1 MNAAYD
7 RRLFTT
13 AAVLALALTACGG
26 GEAEQVSEG
35 QVLFEAHCVD
45 CHGERAL
52 GDGPMAERLPIA
64 PPSLLEHLGHH
75 PIKQLI
81 QLIRSGV
88 PPAMPPAALT
98 DDQVRLVIDYAWTLV
113 PDSIVA
119 GLRDMQRQAEM
130 GMPMD
135 KMQME
140 GMPMQPDSAGDMS
153 GMDHSEHMM
162 APNTSGH

>member
-1 MNAAYD
+1 MNAACD
-7 RRLFTT
+7 RRICTT
-13 AAVLALALTACGG
+13 AAVLVVALTACGG

-35 QVLFEAHCVD
+35 QALFEAHCVD

-75 PIKQLI
+75 PMDQLM

-98 DDQVRLVIDYAWTLV
+98 DDQIRLVIDYAWTLV
-113 PDSIVA
+113 PDSMVSD
-119 GLRDMQRQAEM
+119 LRDMQRQAEM
-130 GMPMD
+130 GMQMD
-135 KMQME
+135 T
-140 GMPMQPDSAGDMS
+140 MPMHVDPATDMTN
-153 GMDHSEHMM
+153 MDHSEHMM
-162 APNTSGH
+162 VPDTAGS

>member
-7 RRLFTT
+7 RGTFGI

-35 QVLFEAHCVD
+35 EALFEAHCVD

-75 PIKQLI
+75 PMDQLV

-98 DDQVRLVIDYAWTLV
+98 DDQIRLVIDYTWTLV
-113 PDSIVA
+113 PDSMVA
-119 GLRDMQRQAEM
+119 SLRDMQRRAELGM
-130 GMPMD
+130 QMDGMPM
-135 KMQME
+135 
-140 GMPMQPDSAGDMS
+140 PTDSAGGGMS
-153 GMDHSEHMM
+153 GMDHSDHMM
-162 APNTSGH
+162 PADTTRH